1 MRTKVLHGRTIQ
13 YRKDIGK
20 RSFDLYLN
28 FLAECCRVR
37 LPHASFYL
45 SALQYIEQRDFTK
58 LVELADVLSSQL
70 YEDASMHFEAH
81 QFSLLVRKYPWP
93 KDLVSLDPEAEAVR
107 KFLLSERKCALTNR
121 LFKTLLRPW
130 TKSPRISRDYI
141 QRLDK
146 MRSFIRYVLGDSVPQ
161 DVFSQS
167 EFGPG
172 SSIGV
177 TGNAT
182 NRARKLLGRWTVT
195 PRAYTMALNAC
206 GSHAQIRELLLL
218 DPRHAPYHTV
228 CEELFTERFHERCD
242 VVNNNKITFV
252 PKTAITHRAIA
263 IEPLLNGYL
272 QKGIDLVMRKRLQ
285 RVGVDLSNQQKN
297 QQLARIGSVDGSCGY
312 VTIDLSSASDTL
324 ATEVVRYLLPPSWFD
339 LLNACRSH
347 EGELPNKLGIRYEK
361 FCSMG
366 NGFCFPLESLIFA
379 SAVSAAGGK
388 LGVDSLVYGDDI
400 ITTPAVAHELLRN
413 LDLLGF
419 KVNKRKT
426 FLAGPFRESCGGDWF
441 NGEDVRPFTLDYKF
455 DSLESVFKTLNLT
468 RRNMRTTSYFNWLTF
483 DFFGVPQQLRFVR
496 PFDGPPDTAV
506 TVEWDVYRDS
516 RFYSF
521 NKRLWCHR
529 WTELLSSSVPDL
541 RIAHQIGYSI
551 ALLYG
556 ALQGVNP
563 VAPFTLR
570 RKSRT
575 KVRQVSGSGASSN
588 WVPAPRNSMS

>member
-1 MRTKVLHGRTIQ
+1 
-13 YRKDIGK
+13 
-20 RSFDLYLN
+20 
-28 FLAECCRVR
+28 
-37 LPHASFYL
+37 
-45 SALQYIEQRDFTK
+45 
-58 LVELADVLSSQL
+58 
-70 YEDASMHFEAH
+70 
-81 QFSLLVRKYPWP
+81 
-93 KDLVSLDPEAEAVR
+93 
-107 KFLLSERKCALTNR
+107 
-121 LFKTLLRPW
+121 
-130 TKSPRISRDYI
+130 
-141 QRLDK
+141 
-146 MRSFIRYVLGDSVPQ
+146 
-161 DVFSQS
+161 
-167 EFGPG
+167 
-172 SSIGV
+172 
-177 TGNAT
+177 
-182 NRARKLLGRWTVT
+182 
-195 PRAYTMALNAC
+195 MALNAC

-218 DPRHAPYHTV
+218 DPEHAPYHTV
-228 CEELFTERFHERCD
+228 CEELFIERFNERCD

-285 RVGVDLSNQQKN
+285 RVGVDLSNQQRN
-297 QQLARIGSVDGSCGY
+297 QQFAQIGSVDGSCGY

-400 ITTPAVAHELLRN
+400 ITTPAVSHELLRN

-441 NGEDVRPFTLDYKF
+441 KGEDVRPFTLDYKF

-468 RRNMRTTSYFNWLTF
+468 RRNMRTSSYFDWLTF
-483 DFFGVPQQLRFVR
+483 DFFSVPQQLRFVR
-496 PFDGPPDTAV
+496 PFDGPSDTAV
-506 TVEWDVYRDS
+506 TVEWDIYRDS

-529 WTELLSSSVPDL
+529 WIELLSSSVPDS
-541 RIAHQIGYSI
+541 RVAHQVGYSI

-575 KVRQVSGSGASSN
+575 KVRQLSGSGASSN
-588 WVPAPRNSMS
+588 WVPAPQNP